1 MKIAILGSGVVGQP
15 LATGYPKHGHEVKIG
30 TRQSEVG
37 GHPVDTPTGAAAWG
51 DIVVL
56 AAKGEIA
63 VELATSVK
71 DEVAGKVVIDTT
83 NPLDFSTG
91 KPELFVGWNDSLGEQ
106 VQRAIPDAK
115 VVKAYNIVGNTLMI
129 DPDILG
135 GPPPMLIAG
144 NDDDAKKTVTE
155 LLVDTGWEVSD
166 LGGIEASRHLE
177 AICIAWVL
185 HGIASGGWDHAFK
198 ILKKELPRAANAGGA
213 RRPRP

>member
-1 MKIAILGSGVVGQP
+1 MKIAILGSGVVGQA
-15 LATGYPKHGHEVKIG
+15 LATGYPKHGHEVRIG

-56 AAKGEIA
+56 AVKGEAA

-71 DEVAGKVVIDTT
+71 NETAGKVVIDTT

-106 VQRAIPDAK
+106 IQRAVPDAR
-115 VVKAYNIVGNTLMI
+115 VVKAYNIVGNTLMV
-129 DPDILG
+129 DPELPG
-135 GPPPMLIAG
+135 GPPTMLIAG
-144 NDDDAKKTVTE
+144 DDGDAKGTVTK
-155 LLVDTGWEVSD
+155 LLADTGWEVSD

-177 AICIAWVL
+177 AMCIAWVL
-185 HGIASGGWDHAFK
+185 HGARSGGWDHAFK
-198 ILKKELPRAANAGGA
+198 ILTK
-213 RRPRP
+213 